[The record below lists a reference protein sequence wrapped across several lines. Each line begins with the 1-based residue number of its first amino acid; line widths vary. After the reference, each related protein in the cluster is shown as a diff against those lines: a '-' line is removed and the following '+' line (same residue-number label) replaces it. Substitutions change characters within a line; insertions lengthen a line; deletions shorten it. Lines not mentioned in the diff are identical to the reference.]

1 MLAASTAALFAGV
14 KAQLSYQGCVAV
26 DPNSFADT
34 TPLDPNSPETCA
46 TYCSGLGYQYIAVS
60 AQFCSCSGTALTVT
74 DTYADTGNTECSFN
88 CDPPYEAE
96 FCGGIDST
104 TLSFIYSYYIVSGSV
119 SVSVSQPATVASSS
133 APAAVSSSTQVV
145 VVSSNIPV
153 TTVPAT
159 PSTTSSAAAD
169 PADGTSAGAP
179 IAISSGVV
187 IVPSSTV
194 VASADPA
201 LVSGTEAAAAPD
213 VVVTVDIPTYT
224 ATVYTTTTSL
234 YSTCPAC
241 AASPTEVVLAVT
253 TCYPGELFT
262 SQIAIVTEVPCSGG
276 WLETQTI
283 DTVTVFPYN
292 PAESTT
298 TVITEGT
305 TTRTVLIPVT
315 HVLSVTEAPAIITE
329 APIATPIATPI
340 ASPSSNGTNITI
352 VVPSSSTGPFTAVVT
367 AGATTFADESL
378 KMAGAMLGAL
388 MIGAVMVL

>member
-1 MLAASTAALFAGV
+1 ML
-14 KAQLSYQGCVAV
+14 
-26 DPNSFADT
+26 T
-34 TPLDPNSPETCA
+34 T
-46 TYCSGLGYQYIAVS
+46 CSR
-60 AQFCSCSGTALTVT
+60 FCSCSTTALTVT

-104 TLSFIYSYYIVSGSV
+104 SLSFIYSYYIVSGAVSG
-119 SVSVSQPATVASSS
+119 SVSVSQAPVTVASSS
-133 APAAVSSSTQVV
+133 VAAAVSSSTVV
-145 VVSSNIPV
+145 VVISSDVPI
-153 TTVPAT
+153 TTEPAT
-159 PSTTSSAAAD
+159 PSTSSAAAAD

-194 VASADPA
+194 IASADPA
-201 LVSGTEAAAAPD
+201 LISGTEAAAAPN

-241 AASPTEVVLAVT
+241 AVVPTEVVLAVGT

-315 HVLSVTEAPAIITE
+315 HVLSITEVPAIITA
-329 APIATPIATPI
+329 APVVTDVAIATPST
-340 ASPSSNGTNITI
+340 NGTNVTI
-352 VVPSSSTGPFTAVVT
+352 VVPPSATDSFTAVVT

-388 MIGAVMVL
+388 MVGAVLVL